1 MAVESFS
8 VKAVLSAEDHMT
20 KSIRGAL
27 GQLDGL
33 GSKIRSGIG
42 FGFLMSIGQTA
53 FNTIAGAARGL
64 FSDMNASQKT
74 WKTFE
79 GNMQMLNASSEDI
92 NYNID
97 ALKGNFQKFAQET
110 IYSSSDMASTFSQL
124 AAVGIDSADELV
136 TGFAGIAASAEEPKQ
151 AMKTLS
157 QQATQMAA
165 KPTVAWQDFKLML
178 EQAPAGM
185 AAVAKDMGMNLQEL
199 VAAVQDG
206 TVKTDEFFEA
216 IKRVGNSEDFKDM
229 ATHYQTLDQAMDG
242 LQETIANTLAPA
254 FEMLSGKGISAVE
267 GIISKVEA
275 IDGQALADKIGGWI
289 EQAQPYF
296 DQFKIVAGY
305 VWDALQLVGSALSTV
320 GQFFLDNADKI
331 APIIP
336 VLAAVAGGFFALGIV
351 SSIVGPISSVVGA
364 IGNLGSL
371 PLPKIAANLLG
382 TAAAEEAEGAASA
395 TAVGPTLA
403 MAAAFIA
410 MGAGVLLASAGLYLI
425 AQAAIQLASAGPAAA
440 VGMVGMVAAI
450 AGLAAGAAL
459 LGPALT
465 AGSVGMI
472 AFGGAIVM
480 IGAGIML
487 ACAGMTMLAGSLP
500 AIATYGMAAAM
511 GMMMLSSAML
521 MLTAGAA
528 AASVGLVALTASSVA
543 SAAGIAAFGVAATAS
558 AAGVVAL
565 AGAAKLVA
573 SQLKSIDK
581 SSKSASA
588 NLTAMVGSVSI
599 VSEGLGALGE
609 KANSAMTT
617 LTNAFTNAA
626 SKAQQAGRKVGEGFT
641 NGMKSGLSKAPSAAK
656 SAVNSTISA
665 MNGGYSSAYSAGQ
678 RIGKGFVDG
687 LRSQLASVRSIAGEI
702 KAASTMSSA
711 SYSMAGATLGGYSYS
726 SGPAIIEI
734 PVEIDGRQ
742 VAKATATYTADEL
755 DKISVRNSRKAGKA

>member
-1 MAVESFS
+1 
-8 VKAVLSAEDHMT
+8 
-20 KSIRGAL
+20 
-27 GQLDGL
+27 
-33 GSKIRSGIG
+33 
-42 FGFLMSIGQTA
+42 
-53 FNTIAGAARGL
+53 
-64 FSDMNASQKT
+64 
-74 WKTFE
+74 
-79 GNMQMLNASSEDI
+79 
-92 NYNID
+92 
-97 ALKGNFQKFAQET
+97 
-110 IYSSSDMASTFSQL
+110 MASTYSQL
-124 AAVGIDSADELV
+124 AAVGIKGADSLV
-136 TGFAGIAASAEEPKQ
+136 TGFAGIAASAEDPKQ
-151 AMKTLS
+151 AMKSLS

-165 KPTVAWQDFKLML
+165 KPTVAWQDFKIMM
-178 EQAPAGM
+178 EQTPAGIS
-185 AAVAKDMGMNLQEL
+185 AVAKEMGMTTQEL
-199 VAAVQDG
+199 VANVQDG
-206 TVKTDEFFEA
+206 TVKTEEFFCGGP
-216 IKRVGNSEDFKDM
+216 KGNGWPS
-229 ATHYQTLDQAMDG
+229 
-242 LQETIANTLAPA
+242 ETIANTLAPA

-267 GIISKVEA
+267 GIISKVES

-305 VWDALQLVGSALSTV
+305 VWDALQMCWRLL
-320 GQFFLDNADKI
+320 L
-331 APIIP
+331 
-336 VLAAVAGGFFALGIV
+336 GGFFALGIV

-410 MGAGVLLASAGLYLI
+410 MGAGVLLASAGALSHCTGGDSDRRRR
-425 AQAAIQLASAGPAAA
+425 ASG
-440 VGMVGMVAAI
+440 GCRYGRMVAAI

-480 IGAGIML
+480 IGA
-487 ACAGMTMLAGSLP
+487 

-565 AGAAKLVA
+565 AGAAKMVA

-581 SSKSASA
+581 SSQSASA
-588 NLTAMVGSVSI
+588 NLSAMVGSVSI

-626 SKAQQAGRKVGEGFT
+626 SKAQQAGRKVGEGFHKRHEVRT
-641 NGMKSGLSKAPSAAK
+641 VKSS
-656 SAVNSTISA
+656 V
-665 MNGGYSSAYSAGQ
+665 GGEECCQFYDQRNEWRYSSAYSAGQ

-711 SYSMAGATLGGYSYS
+711 SYSMADTNQPAS
-726 SGPAIIEI
+726 SRELSAESVCINGIWLEDEIEGFRVLSTTGREGSEFFRQLLLRGKQGTAASSSQGRYPEREIIVRYQLIADSSSDFREKYNHLAKLLN
-734 PVEIDGRQ
+734 VEEVQIIFN
-742 VAKATATYTADEL
+742 DET
-755 DKISVRNSRKAGKA
+755 DKCFTGNSRSNREGRSGNELSHRRVHDSLP